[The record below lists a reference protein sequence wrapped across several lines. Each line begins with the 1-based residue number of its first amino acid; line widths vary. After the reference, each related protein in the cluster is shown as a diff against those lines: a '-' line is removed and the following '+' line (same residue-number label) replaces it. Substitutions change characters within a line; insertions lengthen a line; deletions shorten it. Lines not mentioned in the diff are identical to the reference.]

1 MCRPR
6 SNNLAREYK
15 PFSST
20 KAVERICKTVSV
32 AAKILAEARL
42 VFDEDHPGF
51 GEIIGVVGPER
62 DAGQGF
68 WIEVAPHWK
77 PPRLAARVGGAH
89 GLWRVFT
96 ARGRD
101 EADGGVLQRV

>member
-1 MCRPR
+1 MLFAKGRQNILIIQILLILSPL
-6 SNNLAREYK
+6 SGI
-15 PFSST
+15 
-20 KAVERICKTVSV
+20 VKTVSV

-42 VFDEDHPGF
+42 VFDEDHAGF
-51 GEIIGVVGPER
+51 GEVVGVVGPER

-68 WIEVAPHWK
+68 WIEVAPDRE
-77 PPRLAARVGGAH
+77 PPGLAACVGGAH
-89 GLWRVFT
+89 GPWRVFT

>member
-1 MCRPR
+1 MLFAKGRQNISIIRILLILLPL
-6 SNNLAREYK
+6 SGII
-15 PFSST
+15 
-20 KAVERICKTVSV
+20 KAVSV

-42 VFDEDHPGF
+42 VFDEDHAGF
-51 GEIIGVVGPER
+51 GEVVGVVGRER

-68 WIEVAPHWK
+68 WIEVAPDCK
-77 PPRLAARVGGAH
+77 APGLAACVGGAH

-96 ARGRD
+96 ASGRD

>member
-1 MCRPR
+1 MRGI
-6 SNNLAREYK
+6 
-15 PFSST
+15 
-20 KAVERICKTVSV
+20 VKTVSV
-32 AAKILAEARL
+32 AAKILAEACL

-51 GEIIGVVGPER
+51 GEVVGVVGPER

-68 WIEVAPHWK
+68 WIELAPDRES
-77 PPRLAARVGGAH
+77 PGLAACIRGAH
-89 GLWRVFT
+89 GPWRVFT